1 MSLNGTELGE
11 VIIENPTGGGPRVR
25 NLRLTERCG
34 GAVLRSDEVQAQRP
48 ERTGIKTSE
57 QADPLLRPA
66 NSAGFV
72 PALMWSRVD

>member
-1 MSLNGTELGE
+1 MDLNGIELGE
-11 VIIENPTGGGPRVR
+11 VIIENPTGGQTSRAESPSHR
-25 NLRLTERCG
+25 RCG